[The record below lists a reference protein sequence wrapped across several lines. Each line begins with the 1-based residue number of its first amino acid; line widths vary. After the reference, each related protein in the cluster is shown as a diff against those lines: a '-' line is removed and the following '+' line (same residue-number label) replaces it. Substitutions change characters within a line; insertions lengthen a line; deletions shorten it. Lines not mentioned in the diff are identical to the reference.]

1 MHLLVSLLFH
11 ELTSLH
17 PPSFQGNDFSTCYKK
32 YWIVLKRLANQLHN
46 RDINLSACRLLC
58 YRVDIWDGSCKAKIS
73 AFHREL
79 RARVVAECAHTPLH
93 SARAREITYRVN
105 GEGPGSEANAGLD
118 YRGLAIFDHTREFLR
133 TRVHAAG

>member
-1 MHLLVSLLFH
+1 M
-11 ELTSLH
+11 ERAY
-17 PPSFQGNDFSTCYKK
+17 YKK

-79 RARVVAECAHTPLH
+79 RARVVAEFAHTPLH
-93 SARAREITYRVN
+93 SARAREITYRVKHGCSASYCAHAHLVTSHYN
-105 GEGPGSEANAGLD
+105 YVIINNACWQRDCPFCPG
-118 YRGLAIFDHTREFLR
+118 
-133 TRVHAAG
+133 